1 MVNTSTM
8 EARFDKTVDEIIAI
22 SGKTEKWV
30 FDNLGNALDRY
41 SVALAVR
48 AVVKEKTE
56 VEKME
61 NMLSR
66 DEAELRAL
74 ATRLSA

>member
-8 EARFDKTVDEIIAI
+8 EARFDRTVDEIIAI

-30 FDNLGNALDRY
+30 FDNLGKEIDRY

-61 NMLSR
+61 NKLSR

>member
-1 MVNTSTM
+1 MK
-8 EARFDKTVDEIIAI
+8 ARFDRTVDEIIAI

-30 FDNLGNALDRY
+30 FDNLGKEIDRY